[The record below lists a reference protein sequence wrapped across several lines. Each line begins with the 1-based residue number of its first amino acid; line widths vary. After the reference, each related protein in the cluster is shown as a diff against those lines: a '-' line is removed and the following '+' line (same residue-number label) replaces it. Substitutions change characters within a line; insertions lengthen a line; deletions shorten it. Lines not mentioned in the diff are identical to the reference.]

1 MSSFLGQTSWFPG
14 FTGAKQRP
22 HTGSLFKAKENV
34 CSKTAM
40 SRIKM
45 CKVRSK
51 PSKRELRLSR
61 HWFCGSTHRHPDLPT
76 VIQTYPPS
84 SRPTNRHPDLLTVI
98 QTYPPS
104 SRLPTVIQTY
114 PPSSRPT
121 HRHPDLLTVIQTYPS
136 SSIEDGS
143 NGVNLDCKKIPS
155 MPSIADYLRF
165 LSYPL

>member
-34 CSKTAM
+34 GSKTAM

-76 VIQTYPPS
+76 VIQTYSSS
-84 SRPTNRHPDLLTVI
+84 SRPTHRHPD
-98 QTYPPS
+98 
-104 SRLPTVIQTY
+104 LPTVIQTY

-121 HRHPDLLTVIQTYPS
+121 HRHPDLPTVIQTYSPS
-136 SSIEDGS
+136 SRPTHRHPSKTAATVLSLIA
-143 NGVNLDCKKIPS
+143 KKYQACRLLQI
-155 MPSIADYLRF
+155 IWGF
-165 LSYPL
+165 YPILFND